1 MTSKIRERFF
11 IPQINIALKEVFRM
25 KEVFYKLWVPCAM
38 VARASRKSMVVLLV
52 IFVCLAFL
60 AGPSLAE
67 AQEKVIIF
75 HAGSLSIPFKQM
87 AQAFNKLYPNVEVVR
102 EAAGSR
108 ICARKITELKQPCD
122 IMASAD
128 YEVID
133 TLLIPKAASWDIHFV
148 TNEMA
153 IMYRPDSRHA
163 KEINGR
169 NWYKIL
175 LEKGVQ
181 YGHSD
186 PNADPCGYRALL
198 TWQLAE
204 KYYQV
209 PGLYEKLLAHCPL
222 QNVRPKETDLIA
234 LLEAGQLDYLFIY
247 KSVCEQ
253 HQMPFVTLPGQINL
267 GSPAYADFYNQASV
281 KISGKKPGSFI
292 EQRGAPMIYG
302 ITIPNNAPHREWA
315 VKFVA
320 FVLGP
325 QGRAIMEKNGQQ
337 AIYPANVSGD
347 AAQVPAA
354 LKQLVK

>member
-11 IPQINIALKEVFRM
+11 IPQVNIPMKEVFRM
-25 KEVFYKLWVPCAM
+25 KKVFYKLGALPVM
-38 VARASRKSMVVLLV
+38 VARTSKKSMAVLLAGFACV
-52 IFVCLAFL
+52 AFL
-60 AGPSLAE
+60 AFPSLAE
-67 AQEKVIIF
+67 TQGKVIIF
-75 HAGSLSIPFKQM
+75 NAGSLSIPFKQM
-87 AQAFNKLYPNVEVVR
+87 AEAFNKQYPNVEVVR

-108 ICARKITELKQPCD
+108 TCARKITELKLPCD

-153 IMYRPDSRHA
+153 IMYRPDSRRA
-163 KEINGR
+163 KEINGE

-186 PNADPCGYRALL
+186 PNSDPCGYRSLL

-204 KYYQV
+204 KYYHV
-209 PGLYEKLLAHCPL
+209 PGLYKELVAHCPL

-253 HQMPFVTLPGQINL
+253 HQMPFVTLPGQVNL
-267 GSPAYADFYNQASV
+267 GSPTYADFYNQASV

-302 ITIPNNAPHREWA
+302 ITIPSNAPHREWA

-337 AIYPANVSGD
+337 AIHPADVSGD

-354 LKQLVK
+354 LKQMVK

>member
-1 MTSKIRERFF
+1 MTSRIRERFF
-11 IPQINIALKEVFRM
+11 IPQINIPLEEVFRM
-25 KEVFYKLWVPCAM
+25 KEVFHKLGVLCAM
-38 VARASRKSMVVLLV
+38 TARMSKKSMVVLLANFICV
-52 IFVCLAFL
+52 GLLGF
-60 AGPSLAE
+60 PSLAG
-67 AQEKVIIF
+67 AQGKVIIF

-87 AQAFNKLYPNVEVVR
+87 AEAFNKQYPNVTVLR

-108 ICARKITELKQPCD
+108 TCARKITELKQPCD

-163 KEINGR
+163 KEINGK

-186 PNADPCGYRALL
+186 PNSDPCGYRSLL

-204 KYYQV
+204 KYYHV
-209 PGLYEKLLAHCPL
+209 PDLYKKLVAHCPS

-267 GSPAYADFYNQASV
+267 GSPAHADFYSQASV

-292 EQRGAPMIYG
+292 EQKGAPMIYG
-302 ITIPNNAPHREWA
+302 ITIPNNAPNREWA
-315 VKFVA
+315 VKFLV

-325 QGRAIMEKNGQQ
+325 EGRAIMEKNGQQ
-337 AIYPANVSGD
+337 AIYPASVSGD
-347 AAQVPAA
+347 AAQLPAT